1 MSDIISPD
9 IIDRSKYMTLDEANR
24 QTKLSKSSIVFQC
37 PELLLDCRPLDSSYA
52 WLGVGIGDRKLY
64 QMPDLGLLIEES
76 RQLVLR
82 RLQNFRLKSFGFNLV
97 NQLRVK
103 TGGRI
108 LELTRPSHGRIENI
122 PAPALLVSA
131 DLDLYK
137 QEESLIRQQTAK
149 AETVKEGVFCLVWD
163 HEAEKLKKLAQGLE
177 QGGYIESAEI
187 WCQHFRTS
195 EESAFKQTNA
205 PPINWLKNKKSIHTV
220 LGTGGVTIR
229 KEEWRPHFG
238 ISKPGGFET
247 GDKRDEKLL
256 EIIKE
261 ANK

>member
-1 MSDIISPD
+1 MSDTISPD
-9 IIDRSKYMTLDEANR
+9 IVDRSKYMTLDEVNR

-37 PELLLDCRPLDSSYA
+37 PELLLDCRPLESSYV
-52 WLGVGIGDRKLY
+52 WLGVGICDRKLY
-64 QMPDLGLLIEES
+64 RMPDLGLLIEES

-82 RLQNFRLKSFGFNLV
+82 RLHNFRFKSFGFNLV
-97 NQLRVK
+97 DQLRVN
-103 TGGRI
+103 TGERI
-108 LELTRPSHGRIENI
+108 VELTRPSHGRIGNI
-122 PAPALLVSA
+122 PAPELLVSA
-131 DLDLYK
+131 DLDLYV
-137 QEESLIRQQTAK
+137 QEAFPTRQKSAK
-149 AETVKEGVFCLVWD
+149 AETVTEGAPCLVWD

-195 EESAFKQTNA
+195 EESAFKQTKA
-205 PPINWLKNKKSIHTV
+205 PPINWLKNKKSIQIV
-220 LGTGGVTIR
+220 LSPKGVTIT
-229 KEEWRPHFG
+229 KDEWQSHFG
-238 ISKPGGFET
+238 ISKPGGFER

>member
-1 MSDIISPD
+1 MFHTIAPSVL
-9 IIDRSKYMTLDEANR
+9 DRSKFMTLNEVARETNHS
-24 QTKLSKSSIVFQC
+24 KLSIVRIT
-37 PELLLDCRPLDSSYA
+37 PELVLDCCPLESSYV
-52 WLGVGIGDRKLY
+52 WMGVGIVDRRLR
-64 QMPDLGLLIEES
+64 QMPELGLLLEES

-82 RLQNFRLKSFGFNLV
+82 RLRYNCIGFNLV
-97 NQLRVK
+97 DQLRVK

-108 LELTRPSHGRIENI
+108 LELTRPSHGRIGNI
-122 PAPALLVSA
+122 PAPDLLVPT
-131 DLDLYK
+131 DLELYK
-137 QEESLIRQQTAK
+137 QEGSLIRQKSTK
-149 AETVKEGVFCLVWD
+149 AETVTEGVPCLVWD
-163 HEAEKLKKLAQGLE
+163 HEAEKLQKLAQGLE

-195 EESAFKQTNA
+195 EESAFKQTKA
-205 PPINWLKNKKSIHTV
+205 PPINWLQNKKLIHTV

-229 KEEWRPHFG
+229 KEEWRSHFG
-238 ISKPGGFET
+238 ISKPGGFER